1 MIGRRTLSLLAV
13 VAVAACILS
22 VVSTA
27 EDSDADASGFR
38 QWYVYGY
45 SFAVHDE
52 NYDSKIYDSIE
63 WRYADTPEG
72 LSTAKP
78 VTEAELKIRL
88 DPKQYPLWGTYPV
101 FVRED
106 ATVNG
111 DAKRSSL
118 VVNVNPIK
126 DSCYVLF
133 MYDDTK
139 GYRYVQVTTHTVV
152 KDGQYVAEPPAD
164 PGRDGYVFKGWFTD
178 KACTVPYTQST
189 RIAFT
194 EDRTE
199 VRIYPKWEPAGS
211 PAPTPSDVFGVT
223 VHPVPGLDIGVESMV
238 VRPGMTFSFDVSVTD
253 RFRFDLSGLTAVTDR
268 GQELEHVSVGGIHTF
283 TLRGVDRNTEVFLSG
298 FVQYYR
304 VVTDLKDVTT
314 VGYEEWIRGGS
325 PLELPLRSDSGEVVA
340 SVYMSDSDITGTSFI
355 DGKVRIS
362 EVTGDVYISA
372 HAGER
377 AGQSIPW
384 IMWAVIAGLSAAL
397 IVALIAYKRKRA

>member
-1 MIGRRTLSLLAV
+1 MIGRRTLSVLAV
-13 VAVAACILS
+13 AAAVACILS
-22 VVSTA
+22 VVLAT
-27 EDSDADASGFR
+27 EDSDADASGFK

-52 NYDSKIYDSIE
+52 NYDSKIYDSME

-72 LSTAKP
+72 LSSAVP
-78 VTEAELKIRL
+78 VTEIELKIRL
-88 DPKQYPLWGTYPV
+88 DPKQYPLWGTHPI

-106 ATVNG
+106 AVVNG
-111 DAKRSSL
+111 DAKQSSL
-118 VVNVNPIK
+118 AVNVNPIR

-133 MYDDTK
+133 MYDETR
-139 GYRYVQVTTHTVV
+139 GYRYVQITTHTVV

-164 PGRDGYVFKGWFTD
+164 PGRDGYVFKGWYTD
-178 KACTVPYTQST
+178 KACTVPYTRDT

-194 EDRTE
+194 EDSRE
-199 VRIYPKWEPAGS
+199 VRIYPKWEPTGS

-253 RFRFDLSGLTAVTDR
+253 RFRFDLSGLTAVTDK
-268 GQELEHVSVGGIHTF
+268 GQVLEHDPVGGIHTF

-298 FVQYYR
+298 FVQYHR

-314 VGYEEWIRGGS
+314 VGYEEWIRSGS

-372 HAGER
+372 HAGGGTDR
-377 AGQSIPW
+377 SIPW
-384 IMWAVIAGLSAAL
+384 ILWAIIAGLSVAL
-397 IVALIAYKRKRA
+397 IFALIAYKRKKA